1 MPERSEA
8 DTPAMAGEVKG
19 GPRDLPGNK
28 VKPGT
33 GFRGVPDLF
42 RCGLNRGVRCLIVL
56 PVATGRTQVSR
67 PGKQTTSVTMRDVAR
82 AAGVSRMTVSR
93 ALRKDSPV
101 SQETRER
108 ILKVVRDMNYVPD
121 QVAGSLTTRK
131 TGFVAVLVPSL
142 NNLHFAETV
151 QALTEELE
159 TQGLQILLGHTDYS
173 ADREEQIVE
182 TMLRR
187 RPEAMV
193 LSYDGHSERTRVL
206 LQDAGIPVIE
216 LWERPDDPIGH
227 TIGFS
232 NRAAAAEMTHALIAQ
247 GYRNIAFLGEEGDD
261 WTRGSERRAGFC
273 EAMRAAGLSD
283 HRILRAGKP
292 PMSIEDGAAALPD
305 LLDRFADTDCVFC
318 VSDAPAFG
326 VLSAL
331 KARGIEV
338 PADIGVAGFGNFEVS
353 RFSAPTISTVMVD
366 PRRIGCEAGRLLG
379 RLLADDDG
387 KDAHLRV
394 DVSAVPEMRGSTKAL
409 KK

>member
-1 MPERSEA
+1 MI
-8 DTPAMAGEVKG
+8 
-19 GPRDLPGNK
+19 GN
-28 VKPGT
+28 T
-33 GFRGVPDLF
+33 RTLRVPPSD
-42 RCGLNRGVRCLIVL
+42 
-56 PVATGRTQVSR
+56 RTAR
-67 PGKQTTSVTMRDVAR
+67 TVTMRDVAR

-93 ALRKDSPV
+93 ALKKDSPV
-101 SQETRER
+101 SQETRDR

-159 TQGLQILLGHTDYS
+159 TLGLQILLGHTDYS
-173 ADREEQIVE
+173 AEREEQIVE

-187 RPEAMV
+187 RPEAIV
-193 LSYDGHSERTRVL
+193 LSYDGHSERTRTL
-206 LQDAGIPVIE
+206 LQEAGIPVIE
-216 LWERPDDPIGH
+216 LWERPEDPIGH

-232 NRAAAAEMTHALIAQ
+232 NRDAAVQMTTALIGQ
-247 GYRNIAFLGEEGDD
+247 GYRNIAFLGEIGDD

-273 EAMRAAGLSD
+273 AAMRAAGLSD

-305 LLDRFADTDCVFC
+305 LLARFPDTECIFC

-331 KARGIEV
+331 KALGTAV
-338 PADIGVAGFGNFEVS
+338 PEQIGVAGFGNFEVS
-353 RFSAPTISTVMVD
+353 RFSAPTISTVVVD
-366 PRRIGCEAGRLLG
+366 PRRIGSEAGRLIG
-379 RLLADDDG
+379 TLLADPDG
-387 KDAHLRV
+387 AQKHDRV
-394 DVSAVPEMRGSTKAL
+394 DVSASPDLRGSTKSL
-409 KK
+409 K